1 LEGRRPP
8 FLRRP
13 DGELWTLEE
22 FTAGAETTAVWNVV
36 PSLQVGLKARWDSEY
51 YDPVHLRIKAEL
63 EKLGCIELADI
74 AKDIRCGPFGSA
86 IHKDD
91 YRDSGIPLIRV
102 ADTSGPFVKSDALA
116 FIDEKL
122 GHKLAR
128 HIVKPGD
135 IVVSQRGTIA
145 QFAMVTDEYEQWVAS
160 ANLISILRS
169 QKADFGY
176 LLAFLNSRVGLSQVM
191 RLQSGQVQ
199 PKIITDDVK
208 SIRVYLPTP
217 DVQRSIGDLT
227 RESHRLLRRSSSLYA
242 EAKALLL
249 AELGLDDLDLS
260 HQPTYTRNF
269 SETWAA
275 GRLDAEFYE
284 PRYYTLLD
292 RIRNSPYGAAPLLSK
307 ARYIRKYADIDPAKS
322 YRYIELADIN
332 QSIGTVEKASE
343 YRGDKLPSRARLLLK
358 SGDVVISSV
367 QGSLDK
373 VALIPEHLDGA
384 LGSTGFFQ
392 FRPLEYPAEV
402 LLVLLSSKP
411 MQLQFHRH
419 ARGAILMATAASSL
433 EDIFVPEVPDSLQEK
448 ITELIRKSHS
458 SYDEAKRLLEEAK
471 RRVEEMVLGEE

>member
-1 LEGRRPP
+1 MSTYFNTEIGRALLTRGAYGMAQPHIAP
-8 FLRRP
+8 SYLYTMRVPRL
-13 DGELWTLEE
+13 GEDFE
-22 FTAGAETTAVWNVV
+22 
-36 PSLQVGLKARWDSEY
+36 
-51 YDPVHLRIKAEL
+51 
-63 EKLGCIELADI
+63 
-74 AKDIRCGPFGSA
+74 
-86 IHKDD
+86 
-91 YRDSGIPLIRV
+91 
-102 ADTSGPFVKSDALA
+102 
-116 FIDEKL
+116 
-122 GHKLAR
+122 R
-128 HIVKPGD
+128 HID
-135 IVVSQRGTIA
+135 SLVVQAYKCEERG
-145 QFAMVTDEYEQWVAS
+145 
-160 ANLISILRS
+160 
-169 QKADFGY
+169 KA
-176 LLAFLNSRVGLSQVM
+176 
-191 RLQSGQVQ
+191 
-199 PKIITDDVK
+199 
-208 SIRVYLPTP
+208 
-217 DVQRSIGDLT
+217 
-227 RESHRLLRRSSSLYA
+227 LYA

-307 ARYIRKYADIDPAKS
+307 ARYIREYADIDPAKS

-448 ITELIRKSHS
+448 ITELVRKSHS

>member
-1 LEGRRPP
+1 MWSVIPYLQ
-8 FLRRP
+8 
-13 DGELWTLEE
+13 
-22 FTAGAETTAVWNVV
+22 AE
-36 PSLQVGLKARWDSEY
+36 LKARWDSEY
-51 YDPVHLRIKAEL
+51 YDPAYLRVEAKLEEL
-63 EKLGCIELADI
+63 GYIELGNI
-74 AKDIRCGPFGSA
+74 AKDVRCGPFGSA
-86 IHKDD
+86 IHKSD
-91 YRDSGIPLIRV
+91 YRDSGVPLIRV
-102 ADTSGPFVKSDALA
+102 GDTSSTFVKSDDPI
-116 FIDEKL
+116 FIEERLSRDL
-122 GHKLAR
+122 GR
-128 HIVKPGD
+128 HIVEPGD

-145 QFAMVTDEYEQWVAS
+145 QFAMVTDKYERWIIS
-160 ANLISILRS
+160 ANLISILQS

-208 SIRVYLPTP
+208 SIRIFLPTP
-217 DVQRSIGDLT
+217 DEQASIGDLV
-227 RESHRLLRRSSSLYA
+227 RESYRLVRHSQALYA
-242 EAKALLL
+242 EAEALLL

-260 HQPTYTRNF
+260 YQPTYTQSF
-269 SETWAA
+269 SQAWAA

-307 ARYIRKYADIDPAKS
+307 ARHIREYADIDPTKP

-332 QSIGTVEKASE
+332 QSIGMVEEASE

-358 SGDVVISSV
+358 SGDIVISSV

-392 FRPLEYPAEV
+392 FRQLEYPAEV

-411 MQLQFHRH
+411 MQLQFYRH
-419 ARGAILMATAASSL
+419 ARGAILMAMPASAL
-433 EDIFVPEVPDSLQEK
+433 EDILVPEAPGSLQEN
-448 ITELIRKSHS
+448 ITELVRKSHS
-458 SYDEAKRLLEEAK
+458 SRAEAKRLLEEAK
-471 RRVEEMVLGEE
+471 RRVEEMILGEET